1 MVFGCYSL
9 ELKMERCPKA
19 LGRQSYM
26 GTHLN
31 AVVTSSEDEQS
42 PDIQKE
48 SAEESE
54 IKEKAKE
61 VKPKAKEVKPK
72 AKEVKPKK
80 KHGKSKK
87 KHGNVGEVT
96 LRVSLPYKPKGE
108 MFAVAETFQGGSR
121 LQVICEDGIR
131 RMGRIPGKLRRRMW
145 VRENDLLIVV
155 PWSFQDSKA
164 DVKFRYTPT
173 QTANLKRRGKIPE
186 ILDIY

>member
-1 MVFGCYSL
+1 
-9 ELKMERCPKA
+9 
-19 LGRQSYM
+19 M

-42 PDIQKE
+42 PDIQKK

-54 IKEKAKE
+54 TKEKAEE
-61 VKPKAKEVKPK
+61 VKPKAEEVKPN
-72 AKEVKPKK
+72 AKKVKP
-80 KHGKSKK
+80 KK

-164 DVKFRYTPT
+164 DDKFRYTPT

>member
-1 MVFGCYSL
+1 
-9 ELKMERCPKA
+9 
-19 LGRQSYM
+19 M

-54 IKEKAKE
+54 IKEE
-61 VKPKAKEVKPK
+61 AKEVKPK

-80 KHGKSKK
+80 KS
-87 KHGNVGEVT
+87 NNEGEVT

>member
-1 MVFGCYSL
+1 MVFDCYSL

-54 IKEKAKE
+54 IKEE
-61 VKPKAKEVKPK
+61 AKEVKPK

-80 KHGKSKK
+80 KS
-87 KHGNVGEVT
+87 NNEGEVA

>member
-1 MVFGCYSL
+1 
-9 ELKMERCPKA
+9 MERCPKA

-48 SAEESE
+48 SAEEHV
-54 IKEKAKE
+54 IKEEAKE
-61 VKPKAKEVKPK
+61 VKPKAKEI
-72 AKEVKPKK
+72 KPKK
-80 KHGKSKK
+80 KAK
-87 KHGNVGEVT
+87 NEGEIT

-121 LQVICEDGIR
+121 LQIICEDGIR

-145 VRENDLLIVV
+145 IRENDLLIVV

>member
-42 PDIQKE
+42 PDIQKK

-54 IKEKAKE
+54 TKEKAKE
-61 VKPKAKEVKPK
+61 VKPNAKKVKP
-72 AKEVKPKK
+72 
-80 KHGKSKK
+80 KK

>member
-1 MVFGCYSL
+1 
-9 ELKMERCPKA
+9 
-19 LGRQSYM
+19 M

-42 PDIQKE
+42 PDIQKK

-54 IKEKAKE
+54 TKEKAEE
-61 VKPKAKEVKPK
+61 VKPNAKKVKPN
-72 AKEVKPKK
+72 AKKVKPKK
-80 KHGKSKK
+80 KQ
-87 KHGNVGEVT
+87 GNVGEVT

>member
-48 SAEESE
+48 STEESE
-54 IKEKAKE
+54 IKEEAKE

-72 AKEVKPKK
+72 AKGVKPKK
-80 KHGKSKK
+80 KAS
-87 KHGNVGEVT
+87 NEGEIT

>member
-1 MVFGCYSL
+1 
-9 ELKMERCPKA
+9 MERCPKA

-26 GTHLN
+26 GTHLK

-54 IKEKAKE
+54 IKKE
-61 VKPKAKEVKPK
+61 

-80 KHGKSKK
+80 KS
-87 KHGNVGEVT
+87 NDGEEVA

>member
-1 MVFGCYSL
+1 VFGCYPL

-42 PDIQKE
+42 PDIQKK

-54 IKEKAKE
+54 TKEKAEE
-61 VKPKAKEVKPK
+61 VKPKAEEVKPN
-72 AKEVKPKK
+72 AKKVKPKK
-80 KHGKSKK
+80 KQ
-87 KHGNVGEVT
+87 GNVGEVT

>member
-9 ELKMERCPKA
+9 ELKMEWCPKA

-48 SAEESE
+48 SAEEPV
-54 IKEKAKE
+54 IKEE
-61 VKPKAKEVKPK
+61 AKEVKPK

-80 KHGKSKK
+80 KA
-87 KHGNVGEVT
+87 NNEGEIT

>member
-1 MVFGCYSL
+1 
-9 ELKMERCPKA
+9 
-19 LGRQSYM
+19 M

-42 PDIQKE
+42 PDIQKK

-54 IKEKAKE
+54 TKEKAEE
-61 VKPKAKEVKPK
+61 VKPNAEEVKPN
-72 AKEVKPKK
+72 AKKVKP
-80 KHGKSKK
+80 KK

>member
-1 MVFGCYSL
+1 MVFDCYSL

-48 SAEESE
+48 SAKESE
-54 IKEKAKE
+54 NKEE
-61 VKPKAKEVKPK
+61 TKEVKPK

-80 KHGKSKK
+80 KSNNG
-87 KHGNVGEVT
+87 GEVT

>member
-1 MVFGCYSL
+1 
-9 ELKMERCPKA
+9 MERCPKA

-61 VKPKAKEVKPK
+61 VKPKAEEVKPN
-72 AKEVKPKK
+72 AKKVKP
-80 KHGKSKK
+80 KK

-145 VRENDLLIVV
+145 IRENDLLIVI